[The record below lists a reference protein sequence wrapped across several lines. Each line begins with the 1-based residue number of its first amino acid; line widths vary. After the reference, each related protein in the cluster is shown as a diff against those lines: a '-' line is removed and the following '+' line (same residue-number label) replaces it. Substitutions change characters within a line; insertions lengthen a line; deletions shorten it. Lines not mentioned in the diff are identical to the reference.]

1 MSVNRTPNNDKNDSF
16 NYFDNTRIF
25 YETMEAL
32 FALTPDSFSGKQS
45 RLQRTPR
52 KDFVGSSNVEE
63 LNGEIK
69 SFLYQDILSKFI
81 KNAED
86 IIGRINLGGSFDK
99 SKIVATSQPIGVFD
113 FSLASKGLYAPQEY
127 YCPELEKLISDK
139 DAVKVSSNPNKFFY
153 YHKKENGEVEAM
165 ELVQQQKGTFKMLA
179 KEGLVG
185 ALMNSG
191 YSEKKAKEEASK
203 VYKNA
208 KLKFATTIKKV
219 YLTRK
224 NKSISDK
231 KGSEKY
237 VDLYV
242 IVGATQEYTP
252 ISILYKTL
260 PSLMASYFLNK
271 AGIKSRIIGVLALK
285 TEARNVLRRSF
296 NTFVVKDY
304 NDSFDF
310 NKISITLADP
320 RVFRWKMFR
329 GIVGF
334 YNIYDI
340 ANKGKGFD
348 IGGDLGTIIG
358 INGNSKELE
367 VYFEKYKNWYLQ
379 TFPNSFNKNRR
390 LMITSAI
397 SFTQS
402 QIKDSTGEL
411 MKNKAIEEFYSII
424 NAIDIEF
431 NDANTAIAKILE
443 RDSKAGTDSKTIRS
457 RINSAI
463 ERNTIYDD
471 SDSKYA
477 NTDKYIEEQI
487 SRRFKMLMELNSVI
501 SLKE

>member
-1 MSVNRTPNNDKNDSF
+1 
-16 NYFDNTRIF
+16 
-25 YETMEAL
+25 MELL
-32 FALTPDSFSGKQS
+32 FAATPDSFEGKKG
-45 RLQRTPR
+45 RLKRIPS
-52 KDFVGSSNVEE
+52 KSFEGSSNVEE

-69 SFLYQDILSKFI
+69 SFLYQDVLSKFI
-81 KNAED
+81 KDAED
-86 IIGRINLGGSFDK
+86 VIGRINLGGSFDK

-127 YCPELEKLISDK
+127 YCPKLEKLISDK
-139 DAVKVSSNPNKFFY
+139 DVVKVSSNPNKFFY
-153 YHKKENGEVEAM
+153 YKKDNGEVEAM

-191 YSEKKAKEEASK
+191 YSEKAAKEEASK

-242 IVGATQEYTP
+242 VVGATAEYTP

-285 TEARNVLRRSF
+285 KEARNVLRRSF

-348 IGGDLGTIIG
+348 IGNGLGTIIG
-358 INGNSKELE
+358 ISGSSKELE

-379 TFPNSFNKNRR
+379 KFPNSFNKNRR

-397 SFTQS
+397 SFTIS
-402 QIKDSTGEL
+402 QINDSTGEL

-431 NDANTAIAKILE
+431 NDANTAIAKILQ
-443 RDSKAGTDSKTIRS
+443 RDSKAGTDSKNIRS
-457 RINSAI
+457 RINTAI